1 MKIDVPRGNSWQILG
16 SQWDFGMPLKPSHGK
31 SRKTVTT
38 SSPTVNLIKLS
49 FQLSPLFYVLFFSF
63 YPTKLC
69 VYMYIIVLLVK
80 QIILHDH
87 TDLLLRISIGNYP
100 VLGIQNEED
109 QIYFY

>member
-1 MKIDVPRGNSWQILG
+1 
-16 SQWDFGMPLKPSHGK
+16 
-31 SRKTVTT
+31 
-38 SSPTVNLIKLS
+38 
-49 FQLSPLFYVLFFSF
+49 
-63 YPTKLC
+63 
-69 VYMYIIVLLVK
+69 MYIIVLLVK